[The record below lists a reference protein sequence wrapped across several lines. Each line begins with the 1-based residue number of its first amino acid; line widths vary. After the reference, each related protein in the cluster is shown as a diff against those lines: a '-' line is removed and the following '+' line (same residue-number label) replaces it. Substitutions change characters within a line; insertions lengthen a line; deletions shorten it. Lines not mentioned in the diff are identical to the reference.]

1 MSRELLIHRCSDPH
15 MWYAGVVGQRVP
27 YLGEW
32 RDTPDVFKS
41 REPAGYVNIVKK
53 SDALVVESEC
63 SNPGPMI
70 RPVDRRNTMNNPTA
84 YLILDGAWGS
94 CGKGLLAGKLALD
107 RKPDVIVC
115 NFGPNAGHTFIKD
128 GESIM
133 TQQVPTGAVYRDAKL
148 LIGPGAMIDPK
159 ILAKEIEMLK
169 HYEVGPRLVIHP
181 RASVVL
187 PIDKEREGVLV
198 TIGSTRK
205 GTASAACR
213 KIMRAYEGHPRVASD
228 CAVLHKDDEL
238 FLAIGQYVVTE
249 QEYDNII
256 RNAGLIQVESA
267 QGVELSLNRG
277 YSYPTCTGRDVTPEQ
292 VMNDVAVPIRFLKQT
307 CLVMRTF
314 PIRVGNEYDAQGN
327 EIGNSGPVFPD
338 MQELTWEKLSE
349 MAGISL
355 MERTTVTKKVRRV
368 FTFSEKQ
375 LEHALWI
382 AGPCDIFLNYMNYLD
397 PHATELVKAEQ
408 QAVEFYSRVSSV
420 ASNSGARVAWL
431 GWGPAYHQVEE
442 TGWVR

>member
-1 MSRELLIHRCSDPH
+1 MTKELLIHSCPDSQ
-15 MWYAGVVGQRVP
+15 MWYRGLVGQRVP

-41 REPAGYVNIVKK
+41 REPAGFVNIVKK
-53 SDALVVESEC
+53 SDATIVDSDS

-70 RPVDRRNTMNNPTA
+70 RPIHRSTTMNKPSA

-94 CGKGLLAGKLALD
+94 CGKGLLAGKMALD

-115 NFGPNAGHTFIKD
+115 NFGPNAGHTFVKD
-128 GESIM
+128 GRTIM
-133 TQQVPTGAVYRDAKL
+133 TQQLPTGLVHRGAVL
-148 LIGPGAMIDPK
+148 LIGPGAIIDPK
-159 ILAKEIEMLK
+159 ILLAEIATLEDEF
-169 HYEVGPRLVIHP
+169 HVATRLVIHP

-187 PIDKEREGVLV
+187 PLDKEREQALV

-213 KIMRAYEGHPRVASD
+213 KIMRVNEGVPRIAAECIGNLD
-228 CAVLHKDDEL
+228 PVLGGLGNFVTTTQHYDDL
-238 FLAIGQYVVTE
+238 I
-249 QEYDNII
+249 
-256 RNAGLIQVESA
+256 AGAKLIQVESA
-267 QGVELSLNRG
+267 QGIELSLSRG

-292 VMNDVAVPIRFLKQT
+292 VMNDVAVPMRFLTQT

-327 EIGNSGPVFPD
+327 EIGHSGPVFPD
-338 MQELTWEKLSE
+338 MEELTWPKLSE
-349 MAGISL
+349 MAGVDL

-368 FTFSEKQ
+368 FTFSEDQ
-375 LEHALWI
+375 LRHALWI

-397 PHATELVKAEQ
+397 PKAHTLAEASQ
-408 QAVEFYSRVSSV
+408 SAVAFYARVHSLASSLGSRVS
-420 ASNSGARVAWL
+420 WL
-431 GWGPAYHQVEE
+431 GWGPAYHQVDDL
-442 TGWVR
+442 GWNK

>member
-1 MSRELLIHRCSDPH
+1 
-15 MWYAGVVGQRVP
+15 
-27 YLGEW
+27 
-32 RDTPDVFKS
+32 
-41 REPAGYVNIVKK
+41 
-53 SDALVVESEC
+53 
-63 SNPGPMI
+63 
-70 RPVDRRNTMNNPTA
+70 MNKPSA

-133 TQQVPTGAVYRDAKL
+133 TQQVPTGAVHRDAKL
-148 LIGPGAMIDPK
+148 LIGPGAMIDPN

-169 HYEVGPRLVIHP
+169 DYEVGHRLVIHP

-187 PIDKEREGVLV
+187 PVDKEREGALV

-213 KIMRAYEGHPRVASD
+213 KIMRVDEGYPRIAAD
-228 CAVLHKDDEL
+228 CATLHEDDAL
-238 FLAIGQYVVTE
+238 FKAIGQYVVTVE
-249 QEYDNII
+249 EYDWII
-256 RNAGLIQVESA
+256 RSAELIQVESA

-277 YSYPTCTGRDVTPEQ
+277 MSYPTCTGRDVTPEQ
-292 VMNDVAVPIRFLKQT
+292 VMNDVAVPIRFLTQT

-314 PIRVGNEYDAQGN
+314 PIRVGNEYDAKGN
-327 EIGNSGPVFPD
+327 EIGHSGPVFPD
-338 MQELTWEKLSE
+338 MEELTWEKLSK
-349 MAGISL
+349 MAGIPL

-368 FTFSEKQ
+368 FTFSEAQ
-375 LEHALWI
+375 LKHALWI

-397 PHATELVKAEQ
+397 PHTLGLVD
-408 QAVEFYSRVSSV
+408 AVQPAVAFYSKVQSIASSEGSRVS
-420 ASNSGARVAWL
+420 WL
-431 GWGPAYHQVEE
+431 GWGPAYHQVESM
-442 TGWVR
+442 GWAK